1 VSDTPS
7 PKPTTTVTI
16 QTSGTSVTVTAVEPL
31 DEVAERAQALHQEAY
46 RRRVAAP
53 DGLGGRI

>member
-1 VSDTPS
+1 MSAVSDTPP
-7 PKPTTTVTI
+7 PK
-16 QTSGTSVTVTAVEPL
+16 PL

-46 RRRVAAP
+46 RRCVAAP